1 MGRKKCPMCDITK
14 DTLEVVKRPNN
25 KIMCD
30 ACYDEIKT
38 YTSNA
43 AKLASQS
50 SRSDGATSLSDYED
64 DDSHIKHCIQSEL
77 LSYVQYYISRS
88 SADSLKATLIRFYGQ
103 ADIVK
108 AKQLLWKCVK
118 DKEAIGVIQNRIT
131 TASRPAYEADAQDI
145 ITAFQKLDSEAVAI
159 PVFASVDLN
168 KIPKFGPEE
177 MCNAAVRDKLSAV
190 EQRLKLM
197 ESIVHGNSD
206 SIKALEVTVQ
216 QGLLDNDQ
224 NKWPRLPPKKPVVFQ
239 SAPPRDIN
247 ISRPSTP
254 RGHLLPSVPAETSIW
269 MGASP
274 RSVPED
280 NRTRQEKIK
289 PSKEPEKDQ
298 SERNEWEMT
307 REQRLKIRRE
317 KRRKETVVGKREN
330 NSVVKSGQ
338 KHIKVFVFR
347 VHPDESEESI
357 KSFISSEGVEVVG
370 ITQVS
375 NENAF
380 MKSFKVTINFE
391 DMSKVLDE
399 DFWPMGICCRKFYE
413 KRS

>member
-1 MGRKKCPMCDITK
+1 
-14 DTLEVVKRPNN
+14 
-25 KIMCD
+25 
-30 ACYDEIKT
+30 
-38 YTSNA
+38 
-43 AKLASQS
+43 
-50 SRSDGATSLSDYED
+50 
-64 DDSHIKHCIQSEL
+64 
-77 LSYVQYYISRS
+77 
-88 SADSLKATLIRFYGQ
+88 
-103 ADIVK
+103 
-108 AKQLLWKCVK
+108 
-118 DKEAIGVIQNRIT
+118 
-131 TASRPAYEADAQDI
+131 
-145 ITAFQKLDSEAVAI
+145 
-159 PVFASVDLN
+159 
-168 KIPKFGPEE
+168 
-177 MCNAAVRDKLSAV
+177 
-190 EQRLKLM
+190 
-197 ESIVHGNSD
+197 
-206 SIKALEVTVQ
+206 
-216 QGLLDNDQ
+216 
-224 NKWPRLPPKKPVVFQ
+224 
-239 SAPPRDIN
+239 
-247 ISRPSTP
+247 
-254 RGHLLPSVPAETSIW
+254 

-347 VHPDESEESI
+347 VHRDESEESI

-391 DMSKVLDE
+391 DLSKVLDE